1 VLEKGVDMAN
11 CSHARSWLNRA
22 RNILFVVT
30 FWCGLANIA
39 LAQATPPTSS
49 SAPLQKKLL
58 DPRAFGLEIAP
69 GELIPGNG
77 NRVVTND
84 AQGEAV
90 VAKVHVQIGK
100 NYVVLLPDGQL
111 VVRKNSEATITE
123 RPFVAIS
130 KEKLAERLTSKEFKN
145 FKVKQTKH
153 YLYIY
158 NSSEEFSIGT
168 SRILESMLPGV
179 EKYAEQQKI
188 ATHDPEVP
196 LVVIMFRTE
205 DEFQQ
210 YRRMPEGVVAYYH
223 TLTNQVL
230 MFEQSRQFQTR
241 PDMAIQQAI
250 STIAHEG
257 THQILHNIGV
267 QQRLSVWPMWLSE
280 GIAEFFAPT
289 SFGKRLTWK
298 GAAQVND
305 MRMFEL
311 EQYLKSKGAAD
322 PNGDTVKH
330 TVLAGQL
337 TSTGYASAWSLTH
350 YLATKKRAEFNK
362 YMAEVAKFGP
372 FEGAVDREPP
382 GIVSDNLTTFEKYFG
397 SDYIDLEK
405 KLVLH
410 LQKLPY
416 NDPFKEFPHFVAML
430 SYAEGKRTRR
440 EVGTFHSP
448 SLATKWLQEMREKKE
463 AGGVGETIIR
473 QFPNRAAAELFAKSW
488 LQGG

>member
-1 VLEKGVDMAN
+1 M
-11 CSHARSWLNRA
+11 
-22 RNILFVVT
+22 
-30 FWCGLANIA
+30 
-39 LAQATPPTSS
+39 
-49 SAPLQKKLL
+49 
-58 DPRAFGLEIAP
+58 DPRSFGLDILP
-69 GELIPGNG
+69 GPLEAGNG
-77 NRVVTND
+77 SRVTTAD
-84 AQGEAV
+84 QLGESV
-90 VAKVHVQIGK
+90 VAKVHVKVGK

-111 VVRKNSEATITE
+111 VARKESEATPTD
-123 RPFVAIS
+123 RPFVPIS
-130 KEKLAERLTSKEFKN
+130 KEKLAARLTAQEFRD

-153 YLYIY
+153 YLYLY
-158 NSSEEFSIGT
+158 NTSEEFSIGT

-179 EKYAEQQKI
+179 EKYAELQKI
-188 ATHDPEVP
+188 STHDPEVP

-205 DEFQQ
+205 DQFQQ
-210 YRRMPEGVVAYYH
+210 YRRMPDGVVAYYH

-230 MFEQSRQFQTR
+230 MFEQSRQFQFR
-241 PDMAIQQAI
+241 PDIAIQQAI

-280 GIAEFFAPT
+280 GVAEFFAPT

-311 EQYLKSKGAAD
+311 EQYVKSKGAAE
-322 PNGDTVKH
+322 PKGDTVRH

-350 YLATKKRAEFNK
+350 YLATKKKAEFNK
-362 YMAEVAKFGP
+362 YMAEVAKLGP
-372 FEGAVDREPP
+372 FEGAVDRQPP
-382 GIVSDNLTTFEKYFG
+382 GIVPDNLPTFEKYFG
-397 SDYIDLEK
+397 NDYVDLEK
-405 KLVLH
+405 KLILH

-430 SYAEGKRTRR
+430 TYADGKRTRR
-440 EVGTFHSP
+440 EAGTFHSP
-448 SLATKWLQEMREKKE
+448 SLATKWLQEMREKKD
-463 AGGVGETIIR
+463 ADGTGDAIVR

-488 LQGG
+488 LNGG